1 MLVVCEPAFTSH
13 LTDGPCPGS
22 PSEPPTRA
30 NCRAVLLTL
39 VSRINP
45 FLDTRSPAGGPSH
58 QMFYIQSILRLA
70 HRDRYVHGFK
80 FEGRNS
86 IGGSRIRQMLRGSH
100 STIMTEVGRVSLPL
114 LNAYHFW
121 EQFMGT
127 LHSGS
132 SSSRELPGRWQFR
145 RALPGLVIGGKV
157 GWSSASSSEACRVQF
172 EGYFCG
178 KTANEK
184 KSSFWSRTLPIYVFV
199 PRISGKLVGCGSCGP
214 HTHTRLPAFALSQ
227 SYLLLPRATPFH

>member
-58 QMFYIQSILRLA
+58 QMFYIQSILCLA

-145 RALPGLVIGGKV
+145 RALPGLAIGGKV

-178 KTANEK
+178 KTTNEK
-184 KSSFWSRTLPIYVFV
+184 KNVFLV
-199 PRISGKLVGCGSCGP
+199 PYTSHLRICSPEYPGNS
-214 HTHTRLPAFALSQ
+214 
-227 SYLLLPRATPFH
+227 

>member
-86 IGGSRIRQMLRGSH
+86 IGGSRIRQMLQGSH

-172 EGYFCG
+172 EGYFG
-178 KTANEK
+178 GTN
-184 KSSFWSRTLPIYVFV
+184 T
-199 PRISGKLVGCGSCGP
+199 
-214 HTHTRLPAFALSQ
+214 
-227 SYLLLPRATPFH
+227 